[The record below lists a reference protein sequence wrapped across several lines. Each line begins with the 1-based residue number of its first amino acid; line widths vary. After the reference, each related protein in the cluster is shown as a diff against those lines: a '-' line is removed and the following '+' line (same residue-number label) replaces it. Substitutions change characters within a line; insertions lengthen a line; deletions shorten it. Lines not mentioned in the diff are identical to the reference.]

1 MLQIWNKINSSLVSL
16 VVLLKLAINNFIG
29 NVELKGLKLRKESL
43 DKLKL
48 PIEVFEGYLGE
59 LNLKINWAALKT
71 QPVVI
76 EISDIFVLAGPKTEV
91 PYDEEVEKE
100 NAYNVKMDRLETYEL
115 FKKQAPAITGILQLC
130 LFIILKMMP
139 SKRHL

>member
-1 MLQIWNKINSSLVSL
+1 MNT
-16 VVLLKLAINNFIG
+16 FIG

-91 PYDEEVEKE
+91 PYDEEAEKE
-100 NAYNVKMDRLETYEL
+100 NAHNVKMDRLETYEL
-115 FKKQAPAITGILQLC
+115 FKKQAPVITGMLQLC
-130 LFIILKMMP
+130 LFTVLKMMP
-139 SKRHL
+139 SRRHL